1 MSTTCTRNDL
11 MAGLLLAGLGGLVF
25 ARAAT
30 FPTLAGMTYGPG
42 LFPSIA
48 AVGLMI
54 CGAVLTITG
63 VRKRSVR
70 VTRKAS
76 AREAQWRI
84 VLLLLTVLGCGLLR
98 EPLGFHAASRLVVTS
113 AACIFGLPL
122 PQALLLAVP
131 LTVLVHAVFYSLMH
145 VPLPWGV
152 LTPIAW

>member
-1 MSTTCTRNDL
+1 MSARNDL
-11 MAGLLLAGLGGLVF
+11 MSGLMLAGLGALVF
-25 ARAAT
+25 ARATT
-30 FPTLAGMTYGPG
+30 FPALAGMAYGPG

-54 CGAVLTITG
+54 CGALLTITG

-70 VTRKAS
+70 VTRKPLDRRAS
-76 AREAQWRI
+76 GRI
-84 VLLLLTVLGCGLLR
+84 ALLLLTVLGYGLLL
-98 EPLGFHAASRLVVTS
+98 EPLGFHPASILAVTS

-122 PQALLLAVP
+122 LRALLLAVL